1 MKIEKITE
9 KREVVTTID
18 EDVYVLKLS
27 KEELKYIWHWAV
39 DTAPGYLDLLA
50 AAARLDRLIP
60 QEVKYSPYLPE
71 KCFLP
76 NINIEPQS

>member
-9 KREVVTTID
+9 KREVVTTTD

-39 DTAPGYLDLLA
+39 VGREQVEV
-50 AAARLDRLIP
+50 AARLDRLIP

>member
-1 MKIEKITE
+1 MKIVKITE

-27 KEELKYIWHWAV
+27 KEELKYIWHWAG
-39 DTAPGYLDLLA
+39 DPAF
-50 AAARLDRLIP
+50 ARLDRLIP
-60 QEVKYSPYLPE
+60 QEVKCSPYLPE

>member
-27 KEELKYIWHWAV
+27 KEELKYIWHWAGGASVAQGV
-39 DTAPGYLDLLA
+39 DA
-50 AAARLDRLIP
+50 AATRLDRLIP

>member
-9 KREVVTTID
+9 KREVVTTTD

-27 KEELKYIWHWAV
+27 KEELKYIWHWAG
-39 DTAPGYLDLLA
+39 DADG

>member
-39 DTAPGYLDLLA
+39 YLDLLA
-50 AAARLDRLIP
+50 ATARL
-60 QEVKYSPYLPE
+60 PYLPE

>member
-27 KEELKYIWHWAV
+27 KEELKYIC
-39 DTAPGYLDLLA
+39 
-50 AAARLDRLIP
+50 AARLDRLIP

>member
-18 EDVYVLKLS
+18 EDVYVLKLR

-39 DTAPGYLDLLA
+39 DTAFVLEA
-50 AAARLDRLIP
+50 IAVAARLDRLIP